1 MSKYWITTEAT
12 ADYPESLMKED
23 FAIIPMSYT
32 VKGEFFDGADKKLS
46 PKQFYDACREAKTAA
61 DLPTTSMITAYQAE
75 EFFRPILAAGND
87 IIHIGFSSALSGTL
101 EQLKMAEKSLS
112 AEFPDRRITVIDSK
126 TACFIEGLAAYY
138 ALLKRD
144 EGADYDECV
153 SYIERLLP
161 HCAGFFTIDDI
172 AHLQRTG
179 RVGKAEAFIGG
190 TLHIKPVLT
199 VDDDGKLIPFAKV
212 ISRKKA
218 LRFLVEMMRKK
229 MLPQRE
235 QKLVAIGHADAYD
248 DAVALEKTV
257 KEEFGVENTVI
268 FDVGTVIGTHVG
280 AGMVALIFLAEDR
293 NYR

>member
-1 MSKYWITTEAT
+1 M
-12 ADYPESLMKED
+12 
-23 FAIIPMSYT
+23 
-32 VKGEFFDGADKKLS
+32 
-46 PKQFYDACREAKTAA
+46 
-61 DLPTTSMITAYQAE
+61 
-75 EFFRPILAAGND
+75 
-87 IIHIGFSSALSGTL
+87 
-101 EQLKMAEKSLS
+101 
-112 AEFPDRRITVIDSK
+112 
-126 TACFIEGLAAYY
+126 
-138 ALLKRD
+138 
-144 EGADYDECV
+144 
-153 SYIERLLP
+153 P
-161 HCAGFFTIDDI
+161 HCTGFFTIDDI
-172 AHLQRTG
+172 GHLQRTG

-229 MLPQRE
+229 MLPQSE

-257 KEEFGVENTVI
+257 REEFGVENTVI

-280 AGMVALIFLAEDR
+280 AGRVALIFLAEDR

>member
-1 MSKYWITTEAT
+1 MSYYITTEAT
-12 ADYPESLMKED
+12 ADYPDCLKREN
-23 FAIIPMSYT
+23 FAVIPMPYT
-32 VKGEFFDGADKKLS
+32 VKGVSYDGETAKLT

-61 DLPTTSMITAYQAE
+61 ELPTTSMLTAYQAE

-101 EQLKMAEKSLS
+101 EQLKMAQNTLS
-112 AEFPDRRITVIDSK
+112 AEFPERRITVIDSK
-126 TACFIEGLAAYY
+126 SACFIEGLAAYC
-138 ALLKRD
+138 ALLERD
-144 EGADYDECV
+144 RGASYDECV
-153 SYIERLLP
+153 GYVNDILP
-161 HCAGFFTIDDI
+161 HCVGYFTIDDI
-172 AHLQRTG
+172 GHLQRTG
-179 RVGKAEAFIGG
+179 RVGKAEAFLGG
-190 TLHIKPVLT
+190 TLHIKPILT
-199 VDDDGKLIPFAKV
+199 VDDDGKLVPFAKV

-229 MLPQRE
+229 MLPQSE

-257 KEEFGVENTVI
+257 REEFGVEKTVI

>member
-1 MSKYWITTEAT
+1 
-12 ADYPESLMKED
+12 
-23 FAIIPMSYT
+23 
-32 VKGEFFDGADKKLS
+32 
-46 PKQFYDACREAKTAA
+46 
-61 DLPTTSMITAYQAE
+61 MITAYQAE
-75 EFFRPILAAGND
+75 EFFRRILAAGND

-229 MLPQRE
+229 MLPQSE

-257 KEEFGVENTVI
+257 REEFGVENTVI

>member
-1 MSKYWITTEAT
+1 MSYYITTEAT
-12 ADYPESLMKED
+12 ADYPDCLKREN
-23 FAIIPMSYT
+23 FAVIPMPYT
-32 VKGEFFDGADKKLS
+32 VKGVSYDGETAKLT

-61 DLPTTSMITAYQAE
+61 ELPTTSMLTAYQAE

-101 EQLKMAEKSLS
+101 EQLKMAEKTLS

-126 TACFIEGLAAYY
+126 SACFIEGLAAYC

-179 RVGKAEAFIGG
+179 RVGKAEAFLGG
-190 TLHIKPVLT
+190 TLHIKPILT

-229 MLPQRE
+229 MLPQSE

-257 KEEFGVENTVI
+257 REEFGVENTVI